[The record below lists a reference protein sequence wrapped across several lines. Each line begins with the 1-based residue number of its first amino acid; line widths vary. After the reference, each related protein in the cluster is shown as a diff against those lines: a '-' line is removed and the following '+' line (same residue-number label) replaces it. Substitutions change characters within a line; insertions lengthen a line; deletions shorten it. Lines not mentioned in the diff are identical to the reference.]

1 MSKATPMGHPK
12 RRTNRLVAFAYAV
25 EVARQG
31 SFSAA
36 ARAQGVTQ
44 PTVSAA
50 VADLEERLGVTLF
63 VRTTRSVTL
72 THEGE
77 RILPLAAA
85 SLRALEAIEFEAALM
100 REPEKAR
107 VRVGFTPLVGAHRI
121 SGLVRGLREVQ
132 ASVDIVLVETSNDAL
147 ESALDTGSLDVVFG
161 SGLRAS
167 KRRGRLVV
175 YEDQLRLV
183 RLWTGLRP
191 VEIELDEAARLRLL
205 LTADLCGLATGTRA
219 IFATAGVAFE
229 AYEGRTMSY
238 GTLEKWAELGLGGAI
253 LPECHLD
260 DSGSHP
266 LLVSQG
272 KPATIVVEAV
282 WRKDAVANSAEARFV
297 RYLKDARRVGSPATA
312 ASRRG

>member
-1 MSKATPMGHPK
+1 MSEVTPVGHPK
-12 RRTNRLVAFAYAV
+12 SRINRLVSLAYAV

-36 ARAQGVTQ
+36 ARAQRVTQ

-50 VADLEERLGVTLF
+50 VADLEERLGVKLF

-72 THEGE
+72 TREGE

-85 SLRALEAIEFEAALM
+85 SLRALEAIEVEAALL
-100 REPEKAR
+100 REPDRAR

-121 SGLVRGLREVQ
+121 SALVRRLREVQ
-132 ASVDIVLVETSNDAL
+132 PSVDVVLVETSNDAL
-147 ESALDTGSLDVVFG
+147 ESALDAGALDVVFG

-167 KRRGRLVV
+167 KRRRRLVV

-183 RLWTGLRP
+183 RLWAGLRP
-191 VEIELDEAARLRLL
+191 VEVELDEAARLRLL
-205 LTADLCGLATGTRA
+205 LTADLCGLATCTRA

-260 DSGSHP
+260 DGGSHP
-266 LLVSQG
+266 LLVWQG
-272 KPATIVVEAV
+272 KPVTLIVEAV
-282 WRKDAVANSAEARFV
+282 WRKDSVTHSAAARLV
-297 RYLKDARRVGSPATA
+297 RYLNDARRVGSPA
-312 ASRRG
+312 RP

>member
-1 MSKATPMGHPK
+1 MSASTPTGHPK
-12 RRTNRLVAFAYAV
+12 RGTSRLVSLAYVV

-63 VRTTRSVTL
+63 LRTTRSVTL

-77 RILPLAAA
+77 RILPLAVA
-85 SLRALEAIEFEAALM
+85 SLRALDAIEVEAALL
-100 REPEKAR
+100 REPEQAR
-107 VRVGFTPLVGAHRI
+107 IRVGFTPLVGAHRI
-121 SGLVRGLREVQ
+121 SVLVKRLREIH
-132 ASVDIVLVETSNDAL
+132 ASVDVVLVETSNDAL
-147 ESALDTGSLDVVFG
+147 ESALDAGTLDVVFG
-161 SGLRAS
+161 AGLRTS
-167 KRRGRLVV
+167 KRHGRLVV

-183 RLWTGLRP
+183 RVWAGLRP
-191 VEIELDEAARLRLL
+191 IEIELEEAARLRLL

-219 IFATAGVAFE
+219 LFAAAGVAFE

-260 DSGSHP
+260 DSGAHP
-266 LLVSQG
+266 LLLRQG
-272 KPATIVVEAV
+272 RPATIVVEAV
-282 WRKDAVANSAEARFV
+282 WRKDAVAHSATTRFV
-297 RYLKDARRVGSPATA
+297 RYLKEVRRARAGA
-312 ASRRG
+312 